1 MKVLKFGG
9 TSVGSAERMKGV
21 VKLISDGETKV
32 VVLSAMSGTT
42 NSLIEFTNYLRN
54 GNVLGACE
62 HSTVLQDKYKQ
73 TIRDLYSTK
82 EYAEAANNK
91 VSEIFNYLRELA
103 NRPLTADLEKE
114 IVAQGEFMSTNMV
127 ALYMQEQGIDAVLLN
142 SFDFMR
148 LASNGEPDLGYI
160 REHLLQLVNLDAVGR
175 IYIVQGFVC
184 LNHLGNVD
192 NLLRGGSD
200 YTATLIG
207 AALNAEEVQ
216 IWTDI
221 DGMHNNDPR
230 IVDNTSPVHHL
241 HFEESAELA
250 YFGAKILHPTC
261 ILPAKLTGTPV
272 RLLNTMD
279 PSAKGTLIDNNLTR
293 PGEIKAIA
301 AKEGITAVKIK
312 SGRMLLA
319 YGFLRKVFEV
329 FETYKTSIDMICTS
343 EVGVSVSID
352 DDRKLDHIVDELQ
365 KYGTV
370 TIDRD
375 MCIICVVGDLNWE
388 NVGFEARAMEAM
400 KDIPVRMVSYGG
412 SNYNISFLVR
422 EEDKERALRSLSET
436 IFNSNK

>member
-21 VKLISDGETKV
+21 VKLVTDGDTKII
-32 VVLSAMSGTT
+32 VLSAMSGTT
-42 NSLIEFTNYLRN
+42 NSLIEFTNYLRI
-54 GNVLGACE
+54 GNVFGACE

-73 TIRDLYSTK
+73 TIRDLYTTE
-82 EYAEAANNK
+82 EYAAKANEKIN
-91 VSEIFNYLRELA
+91 EIFTHLRNLA
-103 NRPLTADLEKE
+103 QQPLTTDIEKE

-127 ALYMQEQGIDAVLLN
+127 ALYMQEQGIDAELLN

-160 REHLLQLVNLDAVGR
+160 REHLLSLIDLDVKGR

-184 LNHLGNVD
+184 LNHRGSID

-207 AALNAEEVQ
+207 AAVNAEEVQ

-279 PSAKGTLIDNNLTR
+279 PTAKGTLIDNNLTR

-388 NVGFEARAMEAM
+388 NVGFEARAMDAM

-436 IFNSNK
+436 IFNSQK